1 MDNCEGMFLDS
12 VYDMLSETRCRYV
25 LYHLNQVE
33 ETTVKELARV
43 VTRREQDR
51 PDEDNVTISLIY
63 DHLPRL
69 AGVGVIDY
77 ERANG
82 TVETTDRFDPARE
95 TIERSKRT
103 ELEGNRHRQS
113 SRKTGSHGCSRRHV
127 STKGVARNTN
137 VQPHPVAA
145 CRVGW
150 LTLVPGGDSS
160 RTPALSRARVR
171 RAVIAPEWVCS
182 DGD

>member
-103 ELEGNRHRQS
+103 ELEGESSSTEFTENR
-113 SRKTGSHGCSRRHV
+113 
-127 STKGVARNTN
+127 
-137 VQPHPVAA
+137 
-145 CRVGW
+145 
-150 LTLVPGGDSS
+150 
-160 RTPALSRARVR
+160 
-171 RAVIAPEWVCS
+171 
-182 DGD
+182 